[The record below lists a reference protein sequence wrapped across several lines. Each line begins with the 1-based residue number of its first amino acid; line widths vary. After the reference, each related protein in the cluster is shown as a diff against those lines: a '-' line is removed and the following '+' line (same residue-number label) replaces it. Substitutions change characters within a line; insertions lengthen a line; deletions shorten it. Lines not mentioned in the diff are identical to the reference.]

1 MAARFGWAAGIIYGM
16 VELNRSEPRQIA
28 AEVVR
33 KLQAAGFEAY
43 FAGGCVRD
51 QIMGNTPED
60 YDIATSAHPE
70 QVLKIFPRSKRVGAA
85 FGVVMVRHYNRPM
98 EVATFRTDGVYSDGR
113 RPDTVHFTTAEHDAQ
128 RRDFTCNGLFFDPM
142 AEKLIDYVGG
152 QVDINAR
159 ILRAIGEPAHR
170 FREDHLRMM
179 RAIRFAARLNF
190 AIEPATWTAIVTH
203 ANRLAEISRE
213 RIGLELRKMLV
224 APQRHSAVEMLARS
238 GLLQCFW
245 PEIAALDEVDTKLSR
260 LAALPQKASFPL
272 ALAATV
278 LDLIEDH
285 THDAQALIG
294 QTKALQTNLVLSSE
308 ETQWLQWLLLNL
320 PMMAQWRTLRLAA
333 FKRLLAHIW
342 SADLL
347 ALYATERRD
356 DELRELTQYITELKK
371 KPLAPDRFVDGSDLI
386 AMGVKPGP
394 RFKLWLEELYDR
406 QLEGNFIDRPSAL
419 KAAKELIH
427 GR

>member
-1 MAARFGWAAGIIYGM
+1 M
-16 VELNRSEPRQIA
+16 
-28 AEVVR
+28 
-33 KLQAAGFEAY
+33 
-43 FAGGCVRD
+43 
-51 QIMGNTPED
+51 TP
-60 YDIATSAHPE
+60 
-70 QVLKIFPRSKRVGAA
+70 
-85 FGVVMVRHYNRPM
+85 
-98 EVATFRTDGVYSDGR
+98 
-113 RPDTVHFTTAEHDAQ
+113 
-128 RRDFTCNGLFFDPM
+128 
-142 AEKLIDYVGG
+142 
-152 QVDINAR
+152 
-159 ILRAIGEPAHR
+159 
-170 FREDHLRMM
+170 
-179 RAIRFAARLNF
+179 ARL
-190 AIEPATWTAIVTH
+190 
-203 ANRLAEISRE
+203 LALGPTPWEGVWAR
-213 RIGLELRKMLV
+213 
-224 APQRHSAVEMLARS
+224 PQQL
-238 GLLQCFW
+238 
-245 PEIAALDEVDTKLSR
+245 LSR
-260 LAALPQKASFPL
+260 LAALPQKTSFPL

-278 LDLIEDH
+278 LDLIEDQK
-285 THDAQALIG
+285 HDAQALIR

-333 FKRLLAHIW
+333 FKRLLAHIR

-347 ALYATERRD
+347 ALSATERRD